1 MRVLVVGAGRAGA
14 RVIKQLRKNPIIE
27 IITVDPR
34 ADIYAVEQGIIES
47 VDIQEAFTPLTIDYV
62 LEKAE
67 PDLVLLAMATEDLGL
82 GQAPGIE
89 ILADA
94 LRKEVA
100 SDVKVPLIEI
110 ARYGE

>member
-1 MRVLVVGAGRAGA
+1 MRVLVVGTGRAGA
-14 RVIKQLRKNPIIE
+14 RVIRQLRKNPKIE
-27 IITVDPR
+27 IVTVDPR
-34 ADIYAVEQGIIES
+34 ADTFAVEEGVIEA

-62 LEKAE
+62 LKQAD

-82 GQAPGIE
+82 GAAPGIE

-100 SDVKVPLIEI
+100 SDTEIPLIEI